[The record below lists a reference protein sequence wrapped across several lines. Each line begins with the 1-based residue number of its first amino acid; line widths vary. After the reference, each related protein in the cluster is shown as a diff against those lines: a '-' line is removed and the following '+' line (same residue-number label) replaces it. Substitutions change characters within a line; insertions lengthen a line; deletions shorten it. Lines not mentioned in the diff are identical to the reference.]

1 MTYLDITN
9 EIIRLNFIA
18 KALMEIPKDKYS
30 KDEIALALRDTQ
42 RRAKEYVMMLVHGEY
57 TEDE

>member
-1 MTYLDITN
+1 MTYLDLTN
-9 EIIRLNFIA
+9 EIIRLNFVA
-18 KALMEIPKDKYS
+18 KALMEIPKDKHS

>member
-9 EIIRLNFIA
+9 EIIRLNFVA
-18 KALMEIPKDKYS
+18 KALMEIPKDKHS
-30 KDEIALALRDTQ
+30 KDEITLALRDTQ

-57 TEDE
+57 EEDK